1 MTATNAKDFLPL
13 VQALADGKTLQNKTC
28 DGWVDL
34 PGNAIAFSNYPESYR
49 IKPEPREWILNV
61 YDDGDLYAHTSMQS
75 AKGSSENSRKKVQQ
89 VRVRE
94 ILD

>member
-1 MTATNAKDFLPL
+1 MTAENAKDFLPL
-13 VQALADGKTLQNKTC
+13 VQALADGKTIQNKTC

-49 IKPEPREWILNV
+49 IKPEPREWDMWVTLKGIL
-61 YDDGDLYAHTSMQS
+61 TT
-75 AKGSSENSRKKVQQ
+75 NSDMLIRESI
-89 VRVRE
+89 RVRE

>member
-1 MTATNAKDFLPL
+1 MTAENAKDFLPL
-13 VQALADGKTLQNKTC
+13 VQALADGKTIQNKTC

-49 IKPEPREWILNV
+49 IKREPREWDMWVTPRGALTTYSDMLMRESI
-61 YDDGDLYAHTSMQS
+61 
-75 AKGSSENSRKKVQQ
+75 
-89 VRVRE
+89 RVRE